1 MTGPIDVDTLE
12 RRFERWAESD
22 GDTVD
27 YELTEIAEVML
38 SALRQQQEE
47 IKNLIRDFC
56 NETETLGQMN
66 VALQKS
72 DAEIARLRAAISTAP
87 CPVVADDDFRAALC
101 GNYGG
106 KCRTRCWKR
115 KALEAK

>member
-1 MTGPIDVDTLE
+1 MTDPIDVDALAE
-12 RRFERWAESD
+12 RVRNSNMD
-22 GDTVD
+22 NDISGL
-27 YELTEIAEVML
+27 YEAVEDSLA
-38 SALRQQQEE
+38 ALRQQQVE